1 MSGTDAAHYDAGA
14 RAFAVGD
21 LAGAVRQFEVQLGR
35 DPDHVPSLV
44 DLGVALFMSEQPE
57 RAIALFERALR
68 HLPGNAAIEMNL
80 ARAVESAG
88 RPVAAEALWRAAVA
102 RDPKDAVARHHLGK
116 VLLAQARHHEA
127 LSAFATAVE
136 CAQGSTRAL
145 CWRAYLNTQ
154 NYMDDV
160 SPARILAENMR
171 YVAENAP
178 AGIARPAPRDPD
190 PKRRL
195 RVGYV
200 TSDLRA
206 HSVARNML
214 GIFAH
219 RDRDAFEAHVY
230 AEIERP
236 DSFTEIFSGLSDGWV
251 STLGMDDDAAAAR
264 IRADGI
270 DVLVLVAGH
279 FDRNRLGILL
289 RRPAPVQFAVYDICT
304 QGTEA
309 IDAIVLDPTM
319 CAGRADRFVER
330 MLRTRHVYVHPPLE
344 NTPALAVPPCR
355 TNGYVTFGSANN
367 PSKMS
372 GRTYDLWAA
381 ALAAVPG
388 AKLRLKFIRAYAEE
402 AMRSLV
408 VKRFVQR
415 GVDAARIEFEIG
427 AIDRDAHLD
436 FYTKVDVALDT
447 FPFTGSTTTFEA
459 LWMGVP
465 VVSLRGTTV
474 PSRWTA
480 AILARARRE
489 EWCADDLG
497 GFAATAARLA
507 REAPAQDRA
516 AQRAA
521 IAASSICDLP
531 GQARAYERLYR
542 AMWARACKAA

>member
-1 MSGTDAAHYDAGA
+1 VSGDYEAGA
-14 RAFAVGD
+14 AAFAAGD
-21 LAGAVRQFEVQLGR
+21 LAGAGKHFAAQLAT

-44 DLGVALFMSEQPE
+44 DYGVTLFMSDAPE
-57 RAIALFERALR
+57 RAIPLFERALL
-68 HLPGNAAIEMNL
+68 HLPGNPAIEVNL
-80 ARAVESAG
+80 ARAIEAAG
-88 RPVAAEALWRAAVA
+88 RPIAAEALWRAQVA
-102 RDPKDAVARHHLGK
+102 RDPADALARHHLGK
-116 VLLAQARHHEA
+116 VLLAQGRYHEA
-127 LSAFATAVE
+127 LTSFATAVE
-136 CAQGSTRAL
+136 RAQGATRAL

-171 YVAENAP
+171 F
-178 AGIARPAPRDPD
+178 AGEHSPPGIGRPALRDPD

-219 RDRDAFEAHVY
+219 RNRADFETHVY

-236 DSFTEIFSGLSDGWV
+236 DAFTDLFRGMSDGWV
-251 STLGMDDDAAAAR
+251 STVGMDDDAAAAR
-264 IRADGI
+264 VRADGI

-289 RRPAPVQFAVYDICT
+289 RRPAPVQLAAYDICT

-309 IDAIVLDPTM
+309 IDAIFLDPAM

-344 NTPALAVPPCR
+344 DTPPLVPAPCIA
-355 TNGYVTFGSANN
+355 NGFVTFGSANN

-381 ALAAVPG
+381 ALKAVPD
-388 AKLRLKFIRAYAEE
+388 ARLRLKFMRAYAEA
-402 AMRSLV
+402 AMRDLV
-408 VKRFVQR
+408 TKRFAQR
-415 GVDAARIEFEIG
+415 GIDPARIEFETG
-427 AIDRDAHLD
+427 AIGRDAHLD
-436 FYTKVDVALDT
+436 FYSHVDVALDT

-465 VVSLRGTTV
+465 VVTLRGTTV

-489 EWCADDLG
+489 EWCADDID
-497 GFAATAARLA
+497 GFAETAAMLA
-507 REAPAQDRA
+507 RKAPSQDRA

-521 IAASSICDLP
+521 IAASSICDLR

-542 AMWARACKAA
+542 AMWTRACRAA

>member
-1 MSGTDAAHYDAGA
+1 MSGHYEAGA
-14 RAFAVGD
+14 AAFAAGD
-21 LAGAVRQFEVQLGR
+21 LAGAARHFAAQLEV
-35 DPDHVPSLV
+35 DPDHVPTLV
-44 DLGVALFMSEQPE
+44 DYGVTLFMSDAPE
-57 RAIALFERALR
+57 HAIPLFEKALK
-68 HLPGNAAIEMNL
+68 HLPGNPAITVNL
-80 ARAVESAG
+80 ARAVEAAG
-88 RPVAAEALWRAAVA
+88 RPLAAEAMWRETVA
-102 RDPKDAVARHHLGK
+102 RNPKDPIPRHHLGK
-116 VLLAQARHHEA
+116 VLLAQGRYHEA
-127 LSAFATAVE
+127 LTSFATAVE
-136 CAQGSTRAL
+136 NAQGPTRAL

-171 YVAENAP
+171 YATEYSP
-178 AGIARPAPRDPD
+178 PGIGRPAPRDPD

-219 RDRDAFEAHVY
+219 RDRANFEAHVY

-236 DSFTEIFSGLSDGWV
+236 DRFTDIFRGMSDNWV
-251 STLGMDDDAAAAR
+251 STVGMDDDAAAAR
-264 IRADGI
+264 VRADGI

-289 RRPAPVQFAVYDICT
+289 RRPAPVQLAAYDICT

-309 IDAIVLDPTM
+309 IDGIFLDPTM

-344 NTPALAVPPCR
+344 ETPPLAVPPCIA
-355 TNGYVTFGSANN
+355 NGHVTFGSANN
-367 PSKMS
+367 PAKMS
-372 GRTYDLWAA
+372 SRTYDLWAA
-381 ALAAVPG
+381 AMKAVPT
-388 AKLRLKFIRAYAEE
+388 ARLRLKFMRAYAEA
-402 AMRSLV
+402 AMRELV
-408 VKRFVQR
+408 TKRLAQR
-415 GVDAARIEFEIG
+415 GIDPSRIEFETG
-427 AIDRDAHLD
+427 AIGRDAHLD
-436 FYTKVDVALDT
+436 FYSHVDVALDT

-465 VVSLRGTTV
+465 VASLRGTTV

-489 EWCADDLG
+489 HWCADDVD
-497 GFAATAARLA
+497 GFAAVAARLA
-507 REAPAQDRA
+507 DEAPRQDRA

-542 AMWARACKAA
+542 AMWTRACRA

>member
-1 MSGTDAAHYDAGA
+1 MSAADTAHYDAGA
-14 RAFAVGD
+14 RAFAAGD
-21 LAGAVRQFEVQLGR
+21 LAGACRQFELHLER

-44 DLGVALFMSEQPE
+44 DLGVTLFMSDQPE
-57 RAIALFERALR
+57 RAIPMFERALA
-68 HLPGNAAIEMNL
+68 HMPGNAGIETNL
-80 ARAVESAG
+80 ARAVEAAG

-102 RDPKDAVARHHLGK
+102 RDPRDANARHHLGK

-127 LSAFATAVE
+127 LTAFATAVE
-136 CAQGSTRAL
+136 CAQGPTRAL

-171 YVAENAP
+171 YVGEYAP
-178 AGIARPAPRDPD
+178 RGVARPEPRDPD
-190 PKRRL
+190 PGRRL

-219 RDRDAFEAHVY
+219 RNRDAFEAHVY

-236 DSFTEIFSGLSDGWV
+236 DGYTQIFSGLSDGWV
-251 STLGMDDDAAAAR
+251 STVGMDDDAAAAR

-289 RRPAPVQFAVYDICT
+289 RRPAPVQIAVYDICT

-309 IDAIVLDPTM
+309 VDAIVLDPTM

-344 NTPALAVPPCR
+344 NTPALATPPCIAK
-355 TNGYVTFGSANN
+355 GHVTFGSANN

-388 AKLRLKFIRAYAEE
+388 SKLRLKFMRAYAEE
-402 AMRSLV
+402 AMRTMV
-408 VKRFVQR
+408 IKRFVLR
-415 GVDAARIEFEIG
+415 GIEAGRIEFELG
-427 AIDRDAHLD
+427 AIGRDAHLD
-436 FYTKVDVALDT
+436 FYSGVDVALDS

-465 VVSLRGTTV
+465 VVSLRGLTV
-474 PSRWTA
+474 PARWTA
-480 AILARARRE
+480 AILARAGRG
-489 EWCADDLG
+489 EWCADDAP
-497 GFAATAARLA
+497 GFAAIAARLA

-516 AQRAA
+516 ALRAA
-521 IAASSICDLP
+521 VAGSSICDLP
-531 GQARAYERLYR
+531 AQARAYERLYR
-542 AMWARACKAA
+542 AMWARQCRAP